1 MNEPLFEEVSDPDTP
16 QPESPGVPDPENTD
30 HEGSMWKFWSLIGLF
45 AAFLAFVIFFVYP
58 NQEGMI
64 SSTQLQIGALKNVS
78 AAYAETLPM
87 QDVGINNQGRSMF
100 IAFVML
106 AHVLFANLHLGGSW
120 IAAVSESL
128 FIKTGFRRLDRIA
141 KSLTLFNVILFSF
154 GATFAIAGVLF
165 FIALFPVFAMDWFRV
180 MWWPFLIEAILFAIE
195 IVFLYTYWFSWDK
208 MDRRKHQILG
218 YGYAI
223 AVFFQTFMINMVAGG
238 MLTPGVTEISFI
250 GSGLLSIPFADAIS
264 MWFNPT
270 LWRLQFHRVFASISY
285 MGFILA
291 MLAVFHFLDRKGLRD
306 KKYWDWVVSYGITW
320 GLFGLIIQPVLG
332 MIYMLKIQDAN
343 ETAFNF
349 IMHGPRAWEML
360 LMAGTLTFL
369 FLTVMLFF
377 IERRERLFSKMESR
391 NLHTLFKWFFVIG
404 LLCLFVIIQPA
415 WLYAPF
421 VDDPAAWANPLGVMD
436 YKYVAIAALVLMGAV
451 MLTIDAIVLSDVK
464 ESDWGALSRVSR
476 AAAVFAGLLGI
487 FIIEIMGYVR
497 ESARAPWTVYNI
509 IPVPPGDV
517 LYPTPLSIINIF
529 SVWIIISVI
538 VVIVFWLTS
547 KVTAHHP
554 EDAEEIK
561 P

>member
-1 MNEPLFEEVSDPDTP
+1 
-16 QPESPGVPDPENTD
+16 
-30 HEGSMWKFWSLIGLF
+30 MWKIWSLVGLF
-45 AAFLAFVIFFVYP
+45 AAFLTFVTLFVYP

-64 SSTQLQIGALKNVS
+64 SSTQLQMGALKNAS
-78 AAYAETLPM
+78 SAYAETLPI
-87 QDVGINNQGRSMF
+87 QDVDINNQGRSIF

-120 IAAVSESL
+120 IAAVSESIY
-128 FIKTGFRRLDRIA
+128 IKTHVRRLDRIA

-165 FIALFPVFAMDWFRV
+165 FIALFPVFATDWFRV

-195 IVFLYTYWFSWDK
+195 IMFLYTYWFSWDK
-208 MDRRKHQILG
+208 IERRNHQILG

-238 MLTPGVTEISFI
+238 MLTPGVTEISFV
-250 GSGLLSIPFADAIS
+250 GSGLLSIPYADAIDL
-264 MWFNPT
+264 WFNPT

-306 KKYWDWVVSYGITW
+306 KRYWDWVVSYGITW
-320 GLFGLIIQPVLG
+320 GLFGLVIQPVLG
-332 MIYMLKIQDAN
+332 MIYVLQIQGVN
-343 ETAFNF
+343 MTAFDF

-360 LMAGTLTFL
+360 LMAGTLSFL
-369 FLTVMLFF
+369 FLTVILFF
-377 IERRERLFSKMESR
+377 MERRERLFSKLESR
-391 NLHTLFKWFFVIG
+391 SLHNLFKLFFLIG
-404 LLCLFVIIQPA
+404 LICLFIIIQPS

-421 VDDPAAWANPLGVMD
+421 QSDPAAWANPLGSMD
-436 YKYVAIAALVLMGAV
+436 YKYVSIAALVLMGV
-451 MLTIDAIVLSDVK
+451 LMLTIDAIVLSDIK

-476 AAAVFAGLLGI
+476 SAAIFAGLLGI
-487 FIIEIMGYVR
+487 FIIEIMGFVR
-497 ESARAPWTVYNI
+497 ESARSPWTVYNI
-509 IPVPPGDV
+509 IPVPPGDIQ
-517 LYPTPLSIINIF
+517 YPTPLTIINIF
-529 SVWIIISVI
+529 SVWIIISVL

-554 EDAEEIK
+554 EDAEKIK